1 MNIED
6 FKNRLDTNGLGKY
19 FDKFQP
25 LLRNT
30 IRLYQKATDENDIA
44 IGQTKIGGKP
54 DLPNEI
60 TWVTETNIV
69 ETTEKKFLIFNSK
82 KEETIIKPLSF
93 IARNSSVVFFRE
105 QE

>member
-1 MNIED
+1 MNIEE
-6 FKNRLDTNGLGKY
+6 FKNRLDTNGIGKY

-30 IRLYQKATDENDIA
+30 IRLYQKATDEDDIA

-60 TWVTETNIV
+60 SWVRETNIV
-69 ETTEKKFLIFNSK
+69 KTTEKQSLIFNSK
-82 KEETIIKPLSF
+82 KQQTITKPLSF
-93 IARNSSVVFFRE
+93 IAQNKSFRNFGF
-105 QE
+105 